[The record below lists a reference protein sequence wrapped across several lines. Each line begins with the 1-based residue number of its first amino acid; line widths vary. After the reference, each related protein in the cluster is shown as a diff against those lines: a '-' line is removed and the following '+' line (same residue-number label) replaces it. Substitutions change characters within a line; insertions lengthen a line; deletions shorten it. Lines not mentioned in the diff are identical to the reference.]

1 MISRPFLEKNF
12 LSEALISS
20 KSLLEFKFPTN
31 RENAGKQGKHFNYFW
46 CKNALLIIYVDILG
60 LALSLLLINVKKAY

>member
-1 MISRPFLEKNF
+1 MICFKCNSYLFPPNRTSVISRPFLEKNF

-31 RENAGKQGKHFNYFW
+31 RENAGKQENTSITFG
-46 CKNALLIIYVDILG
+46 
-60 LALSLLLINVKKAY
+60 VKMHY